1 MKNISDKLN
10 QYFKKYFI
18 NFDNTYDSEDANRYL
33 SHNRIDVIAK
43 IIYCEYFLNI
53 TPTNFNRLF
62 YYLHLKKL
70 NNFKATDSYKKS
82 FFEYEKEFKKII
94 LSIKERGFD
103 EKKSLIPIDQY
114 NKIIDGSHR
123 LGASIVLNQK
133 IKIAKFL
140 VNSPAIGIKKFIYD
154 FNFKKNI
161 TLMDYLIFNYIKY
174 NKNLRIFTLFPVRN
188 KHFDNKCFEIIKKY
202 GNILITKSLPVGNL
216 INGFNMC
223 RDFYDGAKWIGNLNN
238 KYQGAMWKAKVCL
251 GNTNGI
257 IDVIVFKP
265 NEEKYST
272 AIHLKKMKEEIRELY
287 KIRFHSIHSSDDHSE
302 TIRYSK
308 IFFHSNTRI
317 LSQKHRGSFFNK
329 LELSLEELRK
339 LNVDLSQFVFS
350 GSAVMAALGLR
361 EPKDLDVF
369 HTKSFN
375 LPNNISSH
383 NYQIKYLRQKVNE
396 LIFNPKKYF
405 FYMGFKFL
413 HPKFILEMKVNRNK
427 IKPNSKDQNDIK
439 ILEKFLAPIT

>member
-1 MKNISDKLN
+1 MTNISNKLN
-10 QYFKKYFI
+10 QHFIKYFI
-18 NFDNTYDSEDANRYL
+18 NFDNTYETEDAKKYL

-53 TPTNFNRLF
+53 TPTNFNKLF
-62 YYLHLKKL
+62 YYLHLKKW
-70 NNFKATDSYKKS
+70 NNFKSTDSYKKS
-82 FFEYEKEFKKII
+82 FYEYEKEFKKII

-103 EKKSLIPIDQY
+103 EKNSIIPIDQY

-140 VNSPAIGIKKFIYD
+140 VNSPSVTIERFIYD

-161 TLMDYLIFNYIKY
+161 TLIDYLIFNYIKY
-174 NKNLRIFTLFPVRN
+174 NQNLRIITLFPVRN
-188 KHFDNKCFEIIKKY
+188 KQFDKQCFAIIKRY
-202 GNILITKSLPVGNL
+202 GNILLTKSLQVGN
-216 INGFNMC
+216 IFNGFNMC
-223 RDFYDGAKWIGNLNN
+223 RIFYNGANWIGNIQN
-238 KYQGAMWKAKVCL
+238 KYKGAMWKAKACL
-251 GNTNGI
+251 NNSNGI
-257 IDVIVFKP
+257 IDVILFNPSK
-265 NEEKYST
+265 EKYST
-272 AIHLKKMKEEIRELY
+272 DIHLKKIKEEIRKLY
-287 KIRFHSIHSSDDHSE
+287 NIHFHSIHSSDDHIE

-308 IFFHSNTRI
+308 IFFHSNTQV
-317 LSQKHRGSFFNK
+317 LSQKRKGRFFNK
-329 LELSLEELRK
+329 LELALEELIK
-339 LNVDLSQFVFS
+339 INIDSSQFVFS

-369 HTKSFN
+369 HTENFN

-383 NYQIKYLRQKVNE
+383 NSQIKYVKQKINE

-413 HPKFILEMKVNRNK
+413 HPKFILEMKINRNK
-427 IKPNSKDQNDIK
+427 IKPNIKDHNDIE
-439 ILEKFLAPIT
+439 ILEKFLSI